1 MSKIYPNFIAIPK
14 DYRYPE
20 DLEEGLF
27 FEDDSLIT
35 VIYDAKTACYHVT
48 TERIEKNEQSETMT
62 VVKII
67 RCVYKFSLE
76 NYYVFYNGRLVNND
90 REIDI
95 QH

>member
-1 MSKIYPNFIAIPK
+1 MSKIYPNFIALPK
-14 DYRYPE
+14 EYRYPE
-20 DLEEGLF
+20 DLEEGIF
-27 FEDDSLIT
+27 FSGDSLT

-48 TERIEKNEQSETMT
+48 TECIEKNEQNETRT
-62 VVKII
+62 VVKIT

-76 NYYVFYNGRLVNND
+76 NYFVFYNGRLVNND

>member
-14 DYRYPE
+14 DYQYPE

-27 FEDDSLIT
+27 WTDDNLT
-35 VIYDAKTACYHVT
+35 VVYNAKTACYHVT
-48 TERIEKNEQSETMT
+48 TERVEEDSLSETST
-62 VVKII
+62 VVKIT

-76 NYYVFYNGRLVNND
+76 KYYVIYNGRLFGND